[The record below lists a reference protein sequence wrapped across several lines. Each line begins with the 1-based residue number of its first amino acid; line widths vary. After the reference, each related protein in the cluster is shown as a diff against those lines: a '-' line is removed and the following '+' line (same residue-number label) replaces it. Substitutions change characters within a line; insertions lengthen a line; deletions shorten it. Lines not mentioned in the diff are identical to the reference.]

1 MCGEVGIQFSQQIL
15 TNFNTRRK
23 QFHLIEDIRNLAAQL
38 HTDYNMPVSIH
49 WIPSHI
55 ENTVYGRRPIDG
67 NVLADKLA
75 EEARKMS
82 NNDDAKKQ
90 TTYVRCEIQKC
101 VSDLLKGIEHLLSPH
116 EKPSRNPDGPSLHR
130 NDFDAQVDASQ
141 ELSSSC
147 DT

>member
-1 MCGEVGIQFSQQIL
+1 MLLDSERII
-15 TNFNTRRK
+15 
-23 QFHLIEDIRNLAAQL
+23 
-38 HTDYNMPVSIH
+38 SIKSA
-49 WIPSHI
+49 IHI
-55 ENTVYGRRPIDG
+55 EIDNYIRRPIDG
-67 NVLADKLA
+67 NVTADKLA

-82 NNDDAKKQ
+82 NKDDAKNQ

-101 VSDLLKGIEHLLSPH
+101 VSNLLKGIEHLLSQH

-130 NDFDAQVDASQ
+130 DDFDAQVDASQ